1 VPYTQNVEISY
12 AEISEIRNFIVAL
25 NSARESKVVVEGKR
39 DSAALQS
46 LGYAEKT
53 LEFHRFGGITRFADS
68 ASRHKNL
75 IILLDFDRKGKYLT
89 RRIIEQ
95 LGRRTRVDLSYKK
108 KLAQIT
114 NGRLRTI
121 EELSRYEFFVN
132 DSL

>member
-1 VPYTQNVEISY
+1 MEISY
-12 AEISEIRNFIVAL
+12 GEISEIRNFIVAL
-25 NSARESKVVVEGKR
+25 NSAQESKVVVEGKR

-46 LGYAEKT
+46 LGYTEKT
-53 LEFHRFGGITRFADS
+53 LEFHKFGGITRFADS

-95 LGRRTRVDLSYKK
+95 LGRRTRIDLSYKK

-132 DSL
+132 GHVWH